1 MPTHATLPNDLDPR
15 RSGPARSP
23 AFRRKA
29 PWKNQLNEKHATK
42 RTNLPRS
49 QYTGCRR
56 CGELMPKVEE
66 YSESATKKLLQTA
79 GRLIG
84 LLSVLPWD
92 VMVEVLQQLRSGQ
105 VSQDRWQGR
114 LRKLT
119 SELKYF
125 DPLGYNAVYWYTIEK
140 IAEKLKSGELINPAI
155 YVFNPDV
162 VYDPQRR
169 KKKPVGRQTGIP
181 PPRK

>member
-1 MPTHATLPNDLDPR
+1 
-15 RSGPARSP
+15 
-23 AFRRKA
+23 
-29 PWKNQLNEKHATK
+29 
-42 RTNLPRS
+42 
-49 QYTGCRR
+49 
-56 CGELMPKVEE
+56 MPKVEE

>member
-1 MPTHATLPNDLDPR
+1 
-15 RSGPARSP
+15 
-23 AFRRKA
+23 
-29 PWKNQLNEKHATK
+29 
-42 RTNLPRS
+42 
-49 QYTGCRR
+49 
-56 CGELMPKVEE
+56 
-66 YSESATKKLLQTA
+66 LQTA